1 MVRPMR
7 GKLLTPDDAA
17 QNRALYDQARSRIRR
32 AHALPPLPKWKR
44 IRNRIYRADY
54 NFTNHD

>member
-1 MVRPMR
+1 M
-7 GKLLTPDDAA
+7 TPEDAA
-17 QNRALYDQARSRIRR
+17 HNRALYDMARSRIRR